1 MESSLFDQ
9 RNVLA
14 RLRAVLERAPGS
26 AMGTVLAA
34 WSTADYPM
42 FSHPKGQF

>member
-34 WSTADYPM
+34 WSTAEYPM
-42 FSHPKGQF
+42 FGLLDGQF